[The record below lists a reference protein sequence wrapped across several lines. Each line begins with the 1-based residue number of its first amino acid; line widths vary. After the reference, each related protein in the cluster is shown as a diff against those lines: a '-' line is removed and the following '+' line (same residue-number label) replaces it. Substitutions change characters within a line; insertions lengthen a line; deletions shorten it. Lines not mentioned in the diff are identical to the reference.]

1 VRRGAGYVS
10 SGPNPVTASAPT
22 DLRPDLTGLVRG
34 ARRGLR
40 RDVAALEAALDDAE
54 LFVPLMQSI
63 EGAAEGE
70 AIELDRS
77 VEIVP
82 HFLVDPEGL
91 RYAALFTKPEHVEE
105 LADPLGWKTDGDE
118 LRVCTLPARIA
129 CELALSVIDETS
141 VHGLVIDASQE
152 SELFLRRSE
161 LASVIAGHPVPLV
174 GYVSEL
180 PPLEGEKVL
189 VAEPAE
195 PPPAVLVAALKACL
209 ADLPEVS
216 MHRLLH
222 TFNPERD
229 LEPHLT
235 LELTA
240 SASADQRAIAERV
253 IGAIGEHV
261 PPPGYI
267 DIVFEDG

>member
-1 VRRGAGYVS
+1 M
-10 SGPNPVTASAPT
+10 TASAPT
-22 DLRPDLTGLVRG
+22 DLRPDLTALVRG

-40 RDVAALEAALDDAE
+40 RDVAALEAGLDDSE
-54 LFVPLMQSI
+54 LFVPLARSI
-63 EGAAEGE
+63 TGAAEGE
-70 AIELDRS
+70 AVVLDRE

-91 RYAALFTKPEHVEE
+91 RYATLFTKPEHVETVAE
-105 LADPLGWKTDGDE
+105 PLGWKTDGEE

-129 CELALSVIDETS
+129 CELALSVIDETA
-141 VHGLVIDASQE
+141 VHGLVLDPSE
-152 SELFLRRSE
+152 PSELFLRRSE
-161 LASVIAGHPVPLV
+161 LASITAGHPVPLV
-174 GYVSEL
+174 GYVQEL

-195 PPPAVLVAALKACL
+195 PPPPALVSALVACL
-209 ADLPEVS
+209 AELPDVRR
-216 MHRLLH
+216 HRLLH

-240 SASADQRAIAERV
+240 PQTADQRAIAERV
-253 IGAIGEHV
+253 IDTIGEHV

-267 DIVFEDG
+267 DIVFEDD

>member
-1 VRRGAGYVS
+1 
-10 SGPNPVTASAPT
+10 VTESATT
-22 DLRPDLTGLVRG
+22 DLRPDLTALVRG

-40 RDVAALEAALDDAE
+40 RDVAALEAGLDDTE

-70 AIELDRS
+70 AMVLDRA

-91 RYAALFTKPEHVEE
+91 RYAALFTKPEHVEA
-105 LADPLGWKTDGDE
+105 LAEPLGWLTDGDE

-129 CELALSVIDETS
+129 CELALSVIDETA

-189 VAEPAE
+189 VAEHAE
-195 PPPAVLVAALKACL
+195 PPPPALVAALESCL
-209 ADLPEVS
+209 RELPDVKG
-216 MHRLLH
+216 HRVLR

-240 SASADQRAIAERV
+240 PPTADQRAIAERV
-253 IGAIGEHV
+253 IGTIGEHV
-261 PPPGYI
+261 PPPGYV

>member
-1 VRRGAGYVS
+1 
-10 SGPNPVTASAPT
+10 
-22 DLRPDLTGLVRG
+22 
-34 ARRGLR
+34 
-40 RDVAALEAALDDAE
+40 VAALEAALDDAE
-54 LFVPLMQSI
+54 LFVPLLQSI
-63 EGAAEGE
+63 PGAAEGE
-70 AIELDRS
+70 ALALDRA

-82 HFLVDPEGL
+82 HFLLDPEGL
-91 RYAALFTKPEHVEE
+91 RYAALFTKPEHVEAVAE
-105 LADPLGWKTDGDE
+105 PLDWKTDGEE

-129 CELALSVIDETS
+129 CELALSVIDEAA
-141 VHGLVIDASQE
+141 VHGLVIDAAQP

-161 LASVIAGHPVPLV
+161 LASVIAGHPLPLV

-195 PPPAVLVAALKACL
+195 PPPQELVTALEASL
-209 ADLPEVS
+209 AGLPDVS
-216 MHRLLH
+216 GHRLLH

-235 LELTA
+235 LEVTVA
-240 SASADQRAIAERV
+240 ESADQRAIAERV
-253 IGAIGEHV
+253 IGTIGDHV

>member
-1 VRRGAGYVS
+1 
-10 SGPNPVTASAPT
+10 VTASAPT
-22 DLRPDLTGLVRG
+22 DLRPDLTALVRG

-40 RDVAALEAALDDAE
+40 RDVAALEASLDDTE
-54 LFVPLMQSI
+54 LFVPLAQSI
-63 EGAAEGE
+63 TGAAEGQ
-70 AIELDRS
+70 AVVLDHE

-82 HFLVDPEGL
+82 HFLIDPDGI
-91 RYAALFTKPEHVEE
+91 RYATLFTKPEHVEA
-105 LADPLGWKTDGDE
+105 LAEHLGWKTEGEE
-118 LRVCTLPARIA
+118 LRLCTLPARIA
-129 CELALSVIDETS
+129 CELALSVIDETA
-141 VHGLVIDASQE
+141 VHGLVLDPSQP

-161 LASVIAGHPVPLV
+161 LASIIAGHALPLV
-174 GYVSEL
+174 GYVQEL

-195 PPPAVLVAALKACL
+195 PPPAALVAALEACL
-209 ADLPEVS
+209 GELSDVQS
-216 MHRLLH
+216 HRLLR

-240 SASADQRAIAERV
+240 PSTADQREIAERV
-253 IGAIGEHV
+253 IGTIGEHV

-267 DIVFEDG
+267 DIVFEDA

>member
-1 VRRGAGYVS
+1 M
-10 SGPNPVTASAPT
+10 TASAPT
-22 DLRPDLTGLVRG
+22 DLRPDLTALVRG

-40 RDVAALEAALDDAE
+40 RDVAALEAGLDDTE
-54 LFVPLMQSI
+54 LFVPLARSI
-63 EGAAEGE
+63 TGAEEGE
-70 AIELDRS
+70 ALVLDREI
-77 VEIVP
+77 EIVP

-91 RYAALFTKPEHVEE
+91 RYATLFTKAEHVEA
-105 LADPLGWKTDGDE
+105 LAEPLGWKTDGDE

-129 CELALSVIDETS
+129 CELALSVIDETA
-141 VHGLVIDASQE
+141 VHGLVLDPSQP

-174 GYVSEL
+174 GYVQEL

-195 PPPAVLVAALKACL
+195 PPPPALVAALEACL
-209 ADLPEVS
+209 RELPDVKA
-216 MHRLLH
+216 HRLLQ

-240 SASADQRAIAERV
+240 PETADQRTIAERV
-253 IGAIGEHV
+253 IDTIGEHV

>member
-1 VRRGAGYVS
+1 
-10 SGPNPVTASAPT
+10 VTASAPT
-22 DLRPDLTGLVRG
+22 DLRPDLTALVRG

-40 RDVAALEAALDDAE
+40 RDVAALEAGLDDAE
-54 LFVPLMQSI
+54 LYVPLMQSI

-70 AIELDRS
+70 ALELDHA

-91 RYAALFTKPEHVEE
+91 RYAALFTRPEHVEA
-105 LADPLGWKTDGDE
+105 LAEPLGWKTDGEE

-129 CELALSVIDETS
+129 CELALSVIDETA

-161 LASVIAGHPVPLV
+161 LASVIAGHPLPLV

-180 PPLEGEKVL
+180 PPLDGEKVL

-195 PPPAVLVAALKACL
+195 PPPLALVTALEACL
-209 ADLPEVS
+209 RGLPDVKG
-216 MHRLLH
+216 HRLLR

-240 SASADQRAIAERV
+240 PASADQRTIAERV
-253 IGAIGEHV
+253 IDTIGEHV
-261 PPPGYI
+261 PPPGYV

>member
-1 VRRGAGYVS
+1 
-10 SGPNPVTASAPT
+10 VTASAPT
-22 DLRPDLTGLVRG
+22 DLRPDLTALVRG

-40 RDVAALEAALDDAE
+40 RDVAAFEAGLDEAE
-54 LFVPLMQSI
+54 LFVPLARSI
-63 EGAAEGE
+63 TGAAEGE
-70 AIELDRS
+70 AVVLDRE

-82 HFLVDPEGL
+82 HFLVDPEGM
-91 RYAALFTKPEHVEE
+91 RYATLFTQPEHLEA
-105 LADPLGWKTDGDE
+105 LAGPLGWTTDGAE

-129 CELALSVIDETS
+129 CELALSVIDETA
-141 VHGLVIDASQE
+141 VHGLVLDPAQP

-161 LASVIAGHPVPLV
+161 LASIIAGHPLPLV
-174 GYVSEL
+174 GYVQEL

-195 PPPAVLVAALKACL
+195 PPPPALVDALNACL
-209 ADLPEVS
+209 GELPDVKG
-216 MHRLLH
+216 HRLLH

-240 SASADQRAIAERV
+240 GEAADQRAIAEHV
-253 IGAIGEHV
+253 IGTIGEHV

>member
-1 VRRGAGYVS
+1 MLGGGTIA
-10 SGPNPVTASAPT
+10 VTESATT
-22 DLRPDLTGLVRG
+22 DLRPDLTALVRG

-40 RDVAALEAALDDAE
+40 RDVAALEAALDDTE
-54 LFVPLMQSI
+54 FYVPLRTSI
-63 EGAAEGE
+63 AGAAEGE
-70 AIELDRS
+70 ALTLDRE

-82 HFLVDPEGL
+82 HFLVDEDGIH
-91 RYAALFTKPEHVEE
+91 YATLFTKPEHVEAPA
-105 LADPLGWKTDGDE
+105 LALGWTTDGDE
-118 LRVCTLPARIA
+118 LRVCTLPGRIA
-129 CELALSVIDETS
+129 CELALSVIDETD
-141 VHGLVIDASQE
+141 VHGLVLDPSQP
-152 SELFLRRSE
+152 SELFLRRAE
-161 LASVIAGHPVPLV
+161 LASITAGHPVPLV

-195 PPPAVLVAALKACL
+195 PPPAALVAALAACVRELPDVKA
-209 ADLPEVS
+209 
-216 MHRLLH
+216 HRLLH

-240 SASADQRAIAERV
+240 SESADQRVIAERV
-253 IGAIGEHV
+253 IGTIGEHV

>member
-1 VRRGAGYVS
+1 VS
-10 SGPNPVTASAPT
+10 ESAIT
-22 DLRPDLTGLVRG
+22 DLRPDLTALVRG

-40 RDVAALEAALDDAE
+40 RDVAALEAGLDDAE

-70 AIELDRS
+70 ALELDHA

-91 RYAALFTKPEHVEE
+91 RYAALFTKPEHVEA
-105 LADPLGWKTDGDE
+105 LAEPLGWKTDGEE

-129 CELALSVIDETS
+129 CELALSVIDETA
-141 VHGLVIDASQE
+141 VHGLVIDASQA

-161 LASVIAGHPVPLV
+161 LASVIAGHPLPLV

-180 PPLEGEKVL
+180 PPLDGEKVL

-195 PPPAVLVAALKACL
+195 PPSPALVAALERCL
-209 ADLPEVS
+209 SDLPDVKS
-216 MHRLLH
+216 HRLLH

-240 SASADQRAIAERV
+240 PATADQRLIAERV
-253 IGAIGEHV
+253 IETIGEHV
-261 PPPGYI
+261 PPPGYV